1 MPQNSQLDFFAKRS
15 SDPAKPRAKAY
26 RLEPV
31 GGALPFQSDFSE
43 DELNEW
49 DGLFPDAPD
58 FIYQYD
64 PNTAADLFKA
74 PVAGPLI
81 HSTAFKRLQDIAFL
95 GAIDYL
101 FHPNGRPAN
110 KRHSRYDHS
119 LGVALLA
126 EKYCDLTGADM
137 TERNLLVAAGLLHD
151 IGHGPLSHTLEPE
164 FAERFGINHHQLSEA
179 IILGDETVPFS
190 VHGLLAGQGVDAAE
204 VVAVLS
210 KRSGHPLRTLYTG
223 PVNLDTFEGI
233 SRSKTYVHSRRVHCH
248 PEMLLEAAVTLDAP
262 SLARLDRFW
271 RLKQD
276 IYRNFIYGYQCFAV
290 DHLCRNFMA
299 RNSSRFEAADF
310 LLTETA
316 FRRKH
321 TPFNT
326 HLGRLKS
333 DIELHGI
340 GDVIDAQVDPAELE
354 TTALVTRRD
363 FHINPEA
370 EIRCFADLPK
380 RYWEEKS
387 AIRQRVGV
395 LGARARRAVAGD
407 LFGDLFGEE

>member
-1 MPQNSQLDFFAKRS
+1 MSQNSQPDFFATRS
-15 SDPAKPRAKAY
+15 LSPAGLKAKLY
-26 RLEPV
+26 RPAPA
-31 GGALPFQSDFSE
+31 GAPLAFQSDFSQ
-43 DELNEW
+43 DELSDW
-49 DGLFPDAPD
+49 GGLFPDAPD

-64 PNTAADLFKA
+64 PGTVAGRFKA
-74 PVAGPLI
+74 SVAGPLI
-81 HSTAFKRLQDIAFL
+81 HSPAFKRLQDIAFL

-126 EKYCDLTGADM
+126 EKYCDLTGADRA
-137 TERNLLVAAGLLHD
+137 ERNLLVAAGLLHD

-164 FAERFGINHHQLSEA
+164 FTERFGINHHRLSRA
-179 IILGDETVPFS
+179 IILGDDAVPFS
-190 VHGLLAGQGVDAAE
+190 LHGLLAEQGVDAAE

-210 KRSGHPLRTLYTG
+210 KHSGHPLRALYTG
-223 PVNLDTFEGI
+223 PMNLDTFEGI

-248 PEMLLEAAVTLDAP
+248 PEMLLEAAIALDPPA
-262 SLARLDRFW
+262 LKRLDRFW

-290 DHLCRNFMA
+290 DHLCRDFMA
-299 RNSSRFEAADF
+299 RNGSRFEAADF

-321 TPFNT
+321 APFNT
-326 HLGRLKS
+326 HLRRLKS
-333 DIELHGI
+333 EIELHGI
-340 GDVIDAQVDPAELE
+340 GDVIDTRLDPAQLQ

-370 EIRCFADLPK
+370 GISCFADLPK

-387 AIRQRVGV
+387 ATRQRVGV
-395 LGARARRAVAGD
+395 LGARTRSAMV
-407 LFGDLFGEE
+407 GDLFGETLRV

>member
-1 MPQNSQLDFFAKRS
+1 MSQNRQLDFFATNSLR
-15 SDPAKPRAKAY
+15 PAKPCATAY
-26 RLEPV
+26 QLAP
-31 GGALPFQSDFSE
+31 ADTTLLCQSDFSQQ
-43 DELNEW
+43 ELTEW
-49 DGLFPDAPD
+49 GELFPDAPD

-64 PNTAADLFKA
+64 PETVAESFKA

-81 HSTAFKRLQDIAFL
+81 HSPAFKRLHDIAFL

-101 FHPNGRPAN
+101 FRPNGRPAN

-190 VHGLLAGQGVDAAE
+190 VHDLLAEQGVDAGE
-204 VVAVLS
+204 VVAILS
-210 KRSGHPLRTLYTG
+210 KHSGHPLCTLYTG

-233 SRSKTYVHSRRVHCH
+233 SRSKTYVHPRRVHCH
-248 PEMLLEAAVTLDAP
+248 PEMLLEAAIALDTP

-299 RNSSRFEAADF
+299 QNSAQFEAKDF

-316 FRRKH
+316 FRQKH
-321 TPFNT
+321 TRFNT

-340 GDVIDAQVDPAELE
+340 GDVIDAQLGPAELE

-363 FHINPEA
+363 FHINPDA
-370 EIRCFADLPK
+370 KVSCFADLPK

-387 AIRQRVGV
+387 ATRQRVGV
-395 LGARARRAVAGD
+395 LGARTRNAMV
-407 LFGDLFGEE
+407 GDLFGEA